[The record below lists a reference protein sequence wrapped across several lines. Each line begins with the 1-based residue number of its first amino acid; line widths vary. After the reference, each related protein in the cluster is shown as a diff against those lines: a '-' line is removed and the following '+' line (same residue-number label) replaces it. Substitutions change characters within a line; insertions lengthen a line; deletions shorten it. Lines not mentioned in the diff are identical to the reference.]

1 MSVNEFIPTQQP
13 GAADHAG
20 TARHESDSTA
30 AVDCATSPQDTP
42 RPARAG
48 VNHPAGL
55 EFEYLGIADTPP
67 TRGEYRAT
75 WDHQR
80 QVHAQ
85 VSSHQRPNTVI
96 YVEHDPVY
104 TAGRRTRPEA
114 YPFDGTPV
122 VAVDRGGEITW
133 HGPGQLVGY
142 PIVFLPRGI
151 GVVDYVRRVEEAIIR
166 LLAHYDLHAG
176 RVPGRTG
183 VWFPSDGH
191 GPERKI
197 CAIGIRVSHQTALHG
212 FAFNVD
218 PDTAGFDNII
228 PCGIADAD
236 VTTLARELRRLHGPD
251 ADVPTLVEVARHL
264 EPILTEM
271 MSFEPYE
278 MSPDIPRRPHPQ
290 FLHPMGE

>member
-1 MSVNEFIPTQQP
+1 MKSVSVQET
-13 GAADHAG
+13 
-20 TARHESDSTA
+20 
-30 AVDCATSPQDTP
+30 
-42 RPARAG
+42 RAG
-48 VNHPAGL
+48 LGPTSSATPQPVTPTASDGQRPRGWVDHPEGI

-67 TRGEYRAT
+67 VRTEYRRC

-80 QVHAQ
+80 RIHAR
-85 VSSHQRPNTVI
+85 VSAHEIPDTVI

-104 TAGRRTRPEA
+104 TAGRRTHPEA

-122 VAVDRGGEITW
+122 VPVDRGGEITW

-142 PIVFLPRGI
+142 PIVFLQRGI

-166 LLAHYDLHAG
+166 LLAGYGLRCG

-197 CAIGIRVSHQTALHG
+197 CAIGIRVSRQTALHG
-212 FAFNVD
+212 FALNVD

-228 PCGIADAD
+228 PCGISDAD
-236 VTTLARELRRLHGPD
+236 VTTMARELRRVHGPD
-251 ADVPTLVEVARHL
+251 APIPSLVEVGRRL
-264 EPILTEM
+264 EPVLTELLG
-271 MSFEPYE
+271 FGPYT
-278 MSPDIPRRPHPQ
+278 MSPDIPRRKHPT
-290 FLHPMGE
+290 FLHPLGD